1 MYSIKGHSSLKGNW
15 LKFFERLGV
24 NAARRFVSSASNLRT
39 FIGTTKWGQNLNG
52 VLVQTQSDFTK
63 AVADL
68 RTPNGRNPSYNWLN
82 PVKWSSIFNY
92 MSQVSQKIYGSDENT
107 LNSLNSL
114 KINTLL
120 VEEIACSGTKFEF
133 TTLDRTTSAYWSE
146 RWELYKQSYAMA
158 VWAYNKG
165 VKMIEFYNEPDLD
178 LGTCLTA
185 DKYKEYYFVRSL
197 SIQNA
202 YADLNSLNTNKL
214 DVKIVASAFAR
225 KTYGGDSTQYLG
237 DVSVKNRNF
246 VFGSMINDTNWT
258 NMHIYSFH
266 SYGKTGSGISSDLDY
281 LTSSVNA
288 DSSVPNSIPVIITEH
303 NSHTASDWGTLS
315 STADDSLEASRLGS
329 QIINLI
335 KKQITTHFVFKF
347 R

>member
-1 MYSIKGHSSLKGNW
+1 MIITRSSS
-15 LKFFERLGV
+15 
-24 NAARRFVSSASNLRT
+24 RRILLVASNLRT

-68 RTPNGRNPSYNWLN
+68 RTPNGRNPNYYWLN

-107 LNSLNSL
+107 LNRLNSL
-114 KINTLL
+114 KINTLI

-146 RWELYKQSYAMA
+146 RWELYKQSYAMGF
-158 VWAYNKG
+158 WAYNKG

-185 DKYKEYYFVRSL
+185 DKYKEYYYVRSL
-197 SIQNA
+197 SIQNV
-202 YADLNSLNTNKL
+202 YADLNSLNKNNKL

-225 KTYGGDSTQYLG
+225 KTYGGDLTQYLG

-246 VFGSMINDTNWT
+246 VFGSMTNNTNWT

-281 LTSSVNA
+281 LISSVNS
-288 DSSVPNSIPVIITEH
+288 DSSIPNSIPVIITEH
-303 NSHTASDWGTLS
+303 NTHTSSSWDTLI
-315 STADDSLEASRLGS
+315 STTDDDYEASRLAS
-329 QIINLI
+329 QIIYLI
-335 KKQITTHFVFKF
+335 KSKVTSHFVFKF